1 MTNTKRIRLN
11 ETYRKKIAVKIED
24 RLQMEDTV
32 EKQKFDQLREQMIPN
47 QKTAWDLM
55 YSIGRENY
63 PQSDVDMAWHLQKKY
78 DNVNTIAPDSCFH
91 VAYETIRTED
101 KLNYQGAVVEAKG
114 SPMQVEEHFD
124 FKVDG
129 SVESGSNSRSSGTA
143 FSYAYFRDE
152 LKAQPDCNPDIDI
165 QMADKDSNNPY
176 QRKIVEAND
185 KFLGTGYDNSSNH
198 TSFQKEWDKEYS
210 MDLIGRE
217 YCRDRQLM
225 TTKENYDQLLF
236 WKNQKAQFVM
246 AHTNW
251 VNSLSEQ
258 MKEIKLGLKGYKFV
272 DEGIE
277 LATELGLEIKEIEIV
292 NTTSTGLTIFNPKNL
307 ADRIK
312 AMKNKVKMS
321 KEDKILALKEYNR
334 QAENLN

>member
-1 MTNTKRIRLN
+1 MEQTKRIRLN
-11 ETYRKKIAVKIED
+11 QEYRNKIAKRIELGLD
-24 RLQMEDTV
+24 QENTI
-32 EKQKFDQLREQMIPN
+32 EKEKYLQLREQIKPL
-47 QKTAWDLM
+47 QDKAWDLM

-63 PQSDVDMAWHLQKKY
+63 PQEDVDMAWHLQKKY

-91 VAYETIRTED
+91 VAYQTIRTED
-101 KLNYQGAVVEAKG
+101 KLNYNGAVVEAKG
-114 SPMQVEEHFD
+114 TPMEVEEHFD

-129 SVESGSNSRSSGTA
+129 SVQSGSNSSLSGNQFA
-143 FSYAYFRDE
+143 YAYFRDE

-176 QRKIVEAND
+176 QRKIVEANN
-185 KFLGTGYDNSSNH
+185 KFLGTGYDDSSNH

-236 WKNQKAQFVM
+236 WKNQKSQFVM
-246 AHTNW
+246 AHANW